1 MLSIIFTSAQEK
13 EKKGLFAGFPEE
25 LTLSGYVDA
34 YIAYDNDKG
43 NPVRQFSAIAPYRD
57 EFRINLAMIALRYSS
72 KQIRSNV
79 ALQFG
84 DIPKL
89 NWPQAPN
96 EYLQY
101 IQEANIG
108 VSPYKNS
115 WVDAG
120 YFLTHIGGEGLIPKY
135 NFFTSLTLCTYFE
148 PFYQSGI
155 KYSYTGKKFYT
166 SLMLL
171 NGFNVLADN
180 NKNKSFGLQLGYKPN
195 DKVDFTF
202 NNITGNEM
210 PTGTEGKTRIYNN
223 LVIKIFPSKKLD
235 VILCGDF
242 CMQEKSKIDDA
253 TASGS
258 MFSAFASLKYRAT
271 KKVALMLR
279 GEIFQDNDGVM
290 SPVYMLSDST
300 FSGLKAFGV
309 SVGTEYNPTSN
320 SYFRLEGRFLS
331 SDSDQKIFYESKNTR
346 AEVILS
352 GGIEF

>member
-1 MLSIIFTSAQEK
+1 
-13 EKKGLFAGFPEE
+13 
-25 LTLSGYVDA
+25 
-34 YIAYDNDKG
+34 
-43 NPVRQFSAIAPYRD
+43 
-57 EFRINLAMIALRYSS
+57 MIALRYSS
-72 KQIRSNV
+72 KLIRSNV

-84 DIPKL
+84 DIPKI

-96 EYLQY
+96 EYMQY

-120 YFLTHIGGEGLIPKY
+120 YFLTHIGGEGMIPKY
-135 NFFTSLTLCTYFE
+135 NFFTSLSLCTYYE
-148 PFYQSGI
+148 PIYQSGI
-155 KYSYTGKKFYT
+155 KYSYSGKKFYT

-242 CMQEKSKIDDA
+242 CMQEKSKIDDPN
-253 TASGS
+253 ASGS
-258 MFSAFASLKYRAT
+258 MFSAFASLKYRAA

-279 GEIFQDNDGVM
+279 GEIFQDKDGFM
-290 SPVYMLSDST
+290 SPVITIAGESS
-300 FSGLKAFGV
+300 SGLKAFGV

-320 SYFRLEGRFLS
+320 SYFRLEGRYLS
-331 SDSDQKIFYESKNTR
+331 ADSQQKIFYDQKNTR
-346 AEVILS
+346 SEVILS